1 MERRKTPTWVW
12 VVVGIIGFCV
22 LALVVVVGGGIY
34 MFRQHVQ
41 TESASTQDV
50 QQEFEQARQR
60 FAGQQPLVEI
70 PRSDSDDRQVLV
82 HKPLETAKP
91 PANLRSIRV
100 LAYDPR
106 EGRLVRVDVPVWLA
120 RMAMS
125 GRGGAGRRQI
135 SVNGENIEFDAGN
148 LTFEDVERHGP
159 GLIVD
164 TGDGRGGQV
173 LVWAE

>member
-1 MERRKTPTWVW
+1 MASKKTPTWVW
-12 VVVGIIGFCV
+12 VVLGIVGLF
-22 LALVVVVGGGIY
+22 VVVCVVLVGGGIY
-34 MFRQHVQ
+34 MFRQHVH
-41 TESASTQDV
+41 TETASTQDV
-50 QQEFEQARQR
+50 QEQFEQARKR

-70 PRSDSDDRQVLV
+70 GKTDNDRQVLV
-82 HKPLETAKP
+82 HKPPETAERRT
-91 PANLRSIRV
+91 NLQSIRV

-106 EGRLVRVDVPVWLA
+106 EGRLVHVNVPVWLA

-125 GRGGAGRRQI
+125 DRGGSGRRRI
-135 SVNGENIEFDAGN
+135 AINGENIEFDAGD

-164 TGDGRGGQV
+164 VEDGRGSQV